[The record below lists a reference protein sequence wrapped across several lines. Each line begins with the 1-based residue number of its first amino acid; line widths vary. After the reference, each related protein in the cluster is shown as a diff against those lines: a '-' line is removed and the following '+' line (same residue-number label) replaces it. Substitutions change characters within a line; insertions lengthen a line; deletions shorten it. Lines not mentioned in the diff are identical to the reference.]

1 MDTAVLSS
9 QLQSFCEANRISG
22 VIRVTHKDQIL
33 HSQSFGYACRE
44 TQTPFAPDSMF
55 SLYSLSKPFCAIG
68 LLLLADQGLVDIDAH
83 PGKYVPEAKGFDSRV
98 TIRQL
103 LQHPPA
109 IVKNL
114 LRPFLAALTMGIFV
128 FASFTGLKM
137 LGIDRRLILCGA
149 PIAVGV
155 LVYVFAAVKFKV
167 VTRED
172 CLLLPKGEK
181 IAKLLKL

>member
-83 PGKYVPEAKGFDSRV
+83 PGKYIPDTGVDNAKNRV
-98 TIRQL
+98 SY
-103 LQHPPA
+103 
-109 IVKNL
+109 V
-114 LRPFLAALTMGIFV
+114 LRPP
-128 FASFTGLKM
+128 LK
-137 LGIDRRLILCGA
+137 
-149 PIAVGV
+149 
-155 LVYVFAAVKFKV
+155 
-167 VTRED
+167 
-172 CLLLPKGEK
+172 K
-181 IAKLLKL
+181 IPGGSVPA